1 MIRAAV
7 LASVFVAL
15 TGIPAARAAEGDDAT
30 LRKDVKT
37 LIEMVQDL
45 QRRVSALEAHDAR
58 PAPNATV
65 APSVVRPAPDATV
78 APPVARSAPSAAQA
92 APQAAPI
99 AAARPGT
106 NLDYVSPEALL
117 KERWNQIDSG
127 MDEAAIKALIGA
139 ASTTFVLDGRLVWY
153 YYYPGTGRGSVF
165 FTDAGRVSSYQS
177 PFPGFGW

>member
-65 APSVVRPAPDATV
+65 APS
-78 APPVARSAPSAAQA
+78 VARSAPSAAQA